1 MRSSN
6 ALRAVIYSIGAAYL
20 IFSQDHSVAVGMFV
34 LQFVT
39 AVLAVG
45 GVVLYRIQK
54 LKVSASDVVVYSAIA
69 LVTSLATFALGTQI
83 QSDNT
88 EALFVFKAL
97 VIGFALSM
105 AILEFVLAI
114 KSAPGDAL
122 EFRISA
128 TLGALTVLLFLIAPL
143 NDLNAVGFFSAYLA
157 LSAVQRAVW
166 AAGPNNRKKSVN
178 GKK

>member
-6 ALRAVIYSIGAAYL
+6 ALRAVIYSVGAAYL

-39 AVLAVG
+39 AALVIG
-45 GVVLYRIQK
+45 GVVLYRIPK
-54 LKVSASDVVVYSAIA
+54 LNVAARDVVVYSAIA
-69 LVTSLATFALGTQI
+69 LVISLATFALGTQF
-83 QSDNT
+83 QNDKT
-88 EALFVFKAL
+88 HELVVFKAL
-97 VIGFALSM
+97 VIAFTLSL
-105 AILEFVLAI
+105 AILELVLSS
-114 KSAPGDAL
+114 KSEPDDAL

-128 TLGALTVLLFLIAPL
+128 TLGALTVVLFLLAPL

-166 AAGPNNRKKSVN
+166 AAGPNKRKKSVN